1 MFFVEIIARC
11 LTKQYISHIFIL
23 CEAYHCFML
32 NFCLEIRSHLTD
44 QVKCLDQQHDSR
56 VNLLNDIQD
65 FFKRKSEVESEY
77 AKKLD
82 VLSEKF
88 FTKHKNLF
96 AQRYI
101 YIHMQIYDL

>member
-1 MFFVEIIARC
+1 MV
-11 LTKQYISHIFIL
+11 
-23 CEAYHCFML
+23 
-32 NFCLEIRSHLTD
+32 LEIRLQLTD

-65 FFKRKSEVESEY
+65 FFKRKSEAESDY

-82 VLSEKF
+82 VLSERF

-96 AQRYI
+96 AQKYVRLL
-101 YIHMQIYDL
+101 IHSCICLQ